1 MSANDG
7 PLNWSGDD
15 ERRADPSS
23 ETQDDREVDVTAR
36 ELKPALER
44 ATTTLRTAL
53 DEACRTNF
61 ERANTGELIRVE
73 EVLAIANEAAKEVI
87 SVRQRL
93 RGERRRP
100 SSDSAPA
107 SSAGAPW
114 SREVVDADGRQWR
127 VFAVHPSIGRAV
139 IRDEYADGWLS
150 FDAGDE
156 TRRLAPIPE
165 RWHELPDVDLVALC
179 ARADVSPRRRRAG
192 DAPLNLDRLAGG
204 AGSGERGSDA

>member
-1 MSANDG
+1 RVSDRVSDRASDRARSCERLRDHVVTRAWRRRRNMSANDG

-100 SSDSAPA
+100 
-107 SSAGAPW
+107 
-114 SREVVDADGRQWR
+114 
-127 VFAVHPSIGRAV
+127 
-139 IRDEYADGWLS
+139 
-150 FDAGDE
+150 
-156 TRRLAPIPE
+156 
-165 RWHELPDVDLVALC
+165 
-179 ARADVSPRRRRAG
+179 
-192 DAPLNLDRLAGG
+192 
-204 AGSGERGSDA
+204 